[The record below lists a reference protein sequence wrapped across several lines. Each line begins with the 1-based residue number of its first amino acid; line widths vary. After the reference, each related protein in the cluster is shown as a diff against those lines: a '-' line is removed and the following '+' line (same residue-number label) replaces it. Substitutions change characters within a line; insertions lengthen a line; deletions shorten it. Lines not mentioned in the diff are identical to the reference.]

1 MLSHINTQVW
11 SWCTKFKEPKGTR
24 NWAGTACVRHEFGRD
39 LKKDL
44 AMAANADVLVS
55 SELQL
60 W

>member
-1 MLSHINTQVW
+1 MLTVHINTQVW

-55 SELQL
+55 E
-60 W
+60 